1 MASPSAKAKDSFS
14 RTVVAPVSLLVAAMI
29 VAVIAAAIWA
39 AHRQTADS
47 LERER
52 SLAWSAL
59 SERLSVLEKTT
70 DDYAYWDDTY
80 SRSGQMVDAEWLDAN
95 VARPIADKYGFRLVS
110 VVDERGHAVFGAR
123 DEMRFSGPLDAILSG
138 GFGALIRRLTVD
150 AGQEST
156 TGVLNFGDLPAL
168 VAVARIRPFS
178 TGAAQG
184 AQPQRFLV
192 FVDVLDETQLAAVSK
207 AYLLPH
213 LRVDDLDH
221 ANDDAAIN
229 VATVDGTHRS
239 ALVWR
244 GSNPGGEMLRSILP
258 ILVTLLIAFACLTA
272 YVLGQGRAAAARLR
286 DSEKRATQD
295 PLTGLPNR
303 LALFARAEELLGGTR
318 GQGFAL
324 AYLDLDGFK
333 QVNDQFGHDMG
344 DEVLKQ
350 TTRRMAAAIR
360 KGDMLA
366 RLGGDEF
373 AMLLPDLVDPSAVR
387 RLAEQVILSVSQPIV
402 ANGATARIGVTIGVA
417 VAPSDAHDTL
427 DLVKAA
433 DAALYRAKR
442 QNKGTVQFALSA

>member
-14 RTVVAPVSLLVAAMI
+14 RTVIAPVSLLVAAMI
-29 VAVIAAAIWA
+29 VAVIATAIWA

-47 LERER
+47 LDHER
-52 SLAWSAL
+52 SLAWSAIA
-59 SERLSVLEKTT
+59 ERLSVLEKTT

-80 SRSGQMVDAEWLDAN
+80 SHAGEPVDAVWLDAN
-95 VARPIADKYGFRLVS
+95 VVRPIADKYGFRLVS
-110 VVDERGHAVFGAR
+110 VVDDRGHAVFGAR

-138 GFGALIRRLTVD
+138 GFGALIRRLTTD
-150 AGQEST
+150 ASQDST
-156 TGVLNFGDLPAL
+156 TGVLHFGDMPAL
-168 VAVARIRPFS
+168 VAISRIRPFTTS
-178 TGAAQG
+178 AQ
-184 AQPQRFLV
+184 ATQPQRFLV

-221 ANDDAAIN
+221 ASDDAAIT
-229 VATVDGTHRS
+229 VASVDGAHRS

-286 DSEKRATQD
+286 DSERRATQD

-303 LALFARAEELLGGTR
+303 LALFARAEELLGEAR

-360 KGDMLA
+360 KDDMLA

-387 RLAEQVILSVSQPIV
+387 RLAEQVIASVSQPIV

-417 VAPSDAHDTL
+417 VAPSDARDTL

-442 QNKGTVQFALSA
+442 QHKGTVQFALSA